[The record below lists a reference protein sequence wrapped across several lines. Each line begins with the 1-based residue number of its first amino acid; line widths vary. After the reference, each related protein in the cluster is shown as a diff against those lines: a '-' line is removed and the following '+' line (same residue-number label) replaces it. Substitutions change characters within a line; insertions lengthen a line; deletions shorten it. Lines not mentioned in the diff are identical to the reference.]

1 MVSNRRRRHPRRR
14 RLPAAH
20 RPHQRAHQPGRRED
34 RAARDRRGA
43 GGAPGCEGGGRLR
56 RAAPDLGRG
65 GCSRGGAQRARHR
78 EGIACLLP
86 PAAGRLQGAQ
96 APLHRRFDSA
106 NADRQG
112 PAPVRRRPVLARMR
126 ICVLGAGAI
135 GGFLGARLARA
146 GVDVV
151 LIARGPHLQAM
162 KESGLRVIDAHGDWT
177 VPVEATDDFA
187 AMGDAD
193 AVFVTLKAHSLPPV
207 AAGMAANL
215 RAGTAVVSAQNG
227 IPWWYFQRHGG
238 ELEGI
243 HLDTVDPGGEV
254 ARVIDPMRVI
264 GCIVYPATSLVSPG
278 VVRHVEGERF
288 SLGELDGQVTAR
300 SVELS
305 RTLASAGLKAPVQ
318 ARIRAEVWMK
328 LLGNAVFNPLSAL
341 TRASLSEIDAV
352 ARGAGIEISVS
363 IDQRIKGA
371 ARVGDHKTSMLQ
383 DLEAGRPMEIDALTG
398 SVVELGDR
406 LGVPV
411 PHLRTLYSSVKLL
424 QASSVR

>member
-1 MVSNRRRRHPRRR
+1 
-14 RLPAAH
+14 
-20 RPHQRAHQPGRRED
+20 
-34 RAARDRRGA
+34 
-43 GGAPGCEGGGRLR
+43 
-56 RAAPDLGRG
+56 
-65 GCSRGGAQRARHR
+65 
-78 EGIACLLP
+78 
-86 PAAGRLQGAQ
+86 
-96 APLHRRFDSA
+96 
-106 NADRQG
+106 
-112 PAPVRRRPVLARMR
+112 MR
-126 ICVLGAGAI
+126 IAVLGAGAI

-151 LIARGPHLQAM
+151 LIARGPHLHAM
-162 KESGLRVIDAHGDWT
+162 KDSGIRVIESDGDWT

-187 AMGDAD
+187 GMRDAD

-207 AAGMAANL
+207 AGRLAQNL
-215 RAGTAVVSAQNG
+215 GAGTPVVSAQNG

-243 HLDTVDPGGEV
+243 HLETVDPGGEV
-254 ARVIDPMRVI
+254 ARLIDPSRVI
-264 GCIVYPATSLVSPG
+264 GCVVYPATSLVSPG

-288 SLGELDGQVTAR
+288 SLGELDGQESAR
-300 SVELS
+300 SVDLS

-318 ARIRAEVWMK
+318 PRIRAELWLK

-341 TRASLSEIDAV
+341 TRAPLGEIARSPLVAQVVRAAMEEVDAV
-352 ARGAGIEISVS
+352 ARGVGIEISVS

-411 PHLRTLYSSVKLL
+411 PHLRTLYASVKLL
-424 QASSVR
+424 ERAGLNSVG